1 MTINSDILIKNGT
14 ATMPDR
20 FVWTRR
26 SNDNDFSGGSKDLI
40 MLSSDIALVRDFEGK
55 TDEVTK
61 AVECKFIFYIP
72 YPFAQQTGQIAAQY
86 RNNNGK
92 WVNDFR
98 DTLNLMVIYGYDSSY
113 DEPPPAECTK
123 CLTKVDFSISRPPTS
138 LPTFTPSRFP
148 TDSPTYARTRRPTNA
163 PSKQPQ
169 SRTRTRTPT
178 IKSTKSPSYHI
189 SCVTI
194 TLLVLAVHTIF
205 F

>member
-1 MTINSDILIKNGT
+1 MGVHTIGVARRTNSGFAGELGWVQKMTINSDILIKNGT

-20 FVWTRR
+20 FFWTRR
-26 SNDNDFSGGSKDLI
+26 SIDNDFSGGSKDLI

-98 DTLNLMVIYGYDSSY
+98 DTLNLVVTYGYDSSY
-113 DEPPPAECTK
+113 DEPPLAECSK
-123 CLTKVDFSISRPPTS
+123 CLIKVDFSISRLPTS
-138 LPTFTPSRFP
+138 VPTFTPC
-148 TDSPTYARTRRPTNA
+148 
-163 PSKQPQ
+163 
-169 SRTRTRTPT
+169 
-178 IKSTKSPSYHI
+178 I
-189 SCVTI
+189 SCFY
-194 TLLVLAVHTIF
+194 VLTTNIMSTV
-205 F
+205 